1 MADGAEFGVRDKM
14 EIEVIKHNFSVCKV
28 TDYQEVSLDEEY
40 CFIGKT
46 NEECSLVC
54 ITKNV
59 PSNTTAREDGWKAF
73 RLKGTLDFSLIGILS
88 KIAALLAEH
97 EISIFAVSTYN
108 TDYVLT
114 KTDKFEEAL
123 ALLRANGYKVIQS

>member
-1 MADGAEFGVRDKM
+1 M
-14 EIEVIKHNFSVCKV
+14 EIEIIKHNFSVCKV
-28 TDYQEVSLDEEY
+28 TDYQKVNLDEEY

-46 NEECSLVC
+46 DEECSLVC

-59 PSNTTAREDGWKAF
+59 PSNTTEREDGWRAF

-97 EISIFAVSTYN
+97 EISIFALSTYN
-108 TDYVLT
+108 TDYVLV
-114 KTDKFEEAL
+114 KAEKFDKAL
-123 ALLRANGYKVIQS
+123 SLLKADGYSLLQTEC